1 MSDEKKYK
9 DAFALFDKKGTGQ
22 VAVSQLGDLLRAI
35 GQNPTLQ
42 EISELQASVGGESST
57 LSYDKYVKLIN
68 REGGF
73 KKVGQPEDYIK
84 AFQIFDKNLT
94 GYIGVGELKYIL
106 TSIGE
111 KLSED
116 EVDELLKGI
125 SITDDNTIDYVEFVK
140 SILAQ

>member
-1 MSDEKKYK
+1 MTDVKKYQ
-9 DAFALFDKKGTGQ
+9 DAFALFDKRGTGR
-22 VAVSQLGDLLRAI
+22 VPTSQLGDLLRSV
-35 GQNPTLQ
+35 GQNPTLA
-42 EISELQASVGGESST
+42 EVSELETGLGNEIEYKKFVSV
-57 LSYDKYVKLIN
+57 VN
-68 REGGF
+68 RDGGF
-73 KKVGQPEDYIK
+73 KQSGDPEDYIK
-84 AFQIFDKNLT
+84 AFQIFDKDLT

-125 SITDDNTIDYVEFVK
+125 NVTDDNTIDYVEFVK